1 MPRPAAVER
10 MADLPLP
17 VAPPRPRSWLR
28 LRSGER
34 TELAG
39 YLFIAP
45 YLVAF
50 LLFMVVPALAGLYI
64 SLTNWGGLNVP
75 RFIGAANYLEALNST
90 ILWATVRNT
99 VYYTVLFVPS
109 VTVFGLLAAIFV
121 HQKFPGYTLA
131 RAAFYSP
138 YVMAVTV
145 TGLIWLWLLNQN
157 WGVVNYYLAYLHP
170 FFQSFRPPWLIDSDW
185 AMPSI
190 VIATVWWLVG
200 YQMVILLAGLQDI
213 PDELYEAAKI
223 DGGNPL
229 QNFWSITIPL
239 LRPALTFVLVTNV
252 IGSLRVFGQMF
263 LMTGGGPAG
272 ATTSVVLLIYQS
284 AFQNFRLGYSA
295 AISYLLFLG
304 ILLVTIVQLRLMRAN
319 QGV

>member
-1 MPRPAAVER
+1 VAEVPI
-10 MADLPLP
+10 P
-17 VAPPRPRSWLR
+17 VAVDRSGPRGWLR
-28 LRSGER
+28 AGAGER

-39 YLFIAP
+39 YVFIAP
-45 YLVAF
+45 YLLAF
-50 LLFMVVPALAGLYI
+50 LLFMVLPALAGLWI

-75 RFIGAANYLEALNST
+75 RFIGPANYLEALRSP
-90 ILWATVRNT
+90 IFWQTVGNT
-99 VYYTVLFVPS
+99 AYYTVLFVPT

-121 HQKFPGYTLA
+121 HQKFPGYVLA

-145 TGLIWLWLLNQN
+145 IGLIWLWLLNAN
-157 WGVVNYYLAYLHP
+157 WGMVNYYLGYVHP
-170 FFQSFRPPWLIDSDW
+170 YFHSHKIPWLLESEW

-223 DGGNPL
+223 DGGGPL
-229 QNFWSITIPL
+229 QNFWSITIPM

-263 LMTGGGPAG
+263 LMTSGGPAG
-272 ATTSVVLLIYQS
+272 STATIVLYIYQS
-284 AFQNFRLGYSA
+284 AFQTFRLGYSA
-295 AISYLLFLG
+295 AISYLLFVG
-304 ILLVTIVQLRLMRAN
+304 ILVLTILQLRLLRAN
-319 QGV
+319 QGN

>member
-1 MPRPAAVER
+1 
-10 MADLPLP
+10 MAELPLP
-17 VAPPRPRSWLR
+17 VATRSRPGGRAWLR
-28 LRSGER
+28 GSTGER

-39 YLFIAP
+39 YVFIAP
-45 YLVAF
+45 YLLAF
-50 LLFMVVPALAGLYI
+50 VLFMVVPALAGLYI

-75 RFIGAANYLEALNST
+75 RLVGIANYGEALRST
-90 ILWATVRNT
+90 IFWSTVQNT

-109 VTVFGLLAAIFV
+109 VTVFGLLAAVFV
-121 HQKFPGYTLA
+121 HQKMPGYHFA

-157 WGVVNYYLAYLHP
+157 WGVVNYYLGYLHP
-170 FFQSFRPPWLIDSDW
+170 FFHTFRPPWLIDAEW

-190 VIATVWWLVG
+190 VVATVWWLVG

-229 QNFWSITIPL
+229 QNFWNITIPL

-272 ATTSVVLLIYQS
+272 ATSSVVLLIYQS
-284 AFQNFRLGYSA
+284 AFQNFRIGYSA
-295 AISYLLFLG
+295 AISYLLFVG
-304 ILLVTIVQLRLMRAN
+304 ILLVTIVQLRLTRAN
-319 QGV
+319 QAY